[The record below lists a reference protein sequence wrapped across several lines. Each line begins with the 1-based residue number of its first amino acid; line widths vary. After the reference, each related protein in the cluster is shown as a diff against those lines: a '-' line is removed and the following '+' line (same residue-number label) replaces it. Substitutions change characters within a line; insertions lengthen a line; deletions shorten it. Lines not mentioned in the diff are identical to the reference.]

1 MIKRTIHIGSP
12 CTLRR
17 REKQLVV
24 QYPKDLGLPE
34 RTVPIEDI
42 SVVLLDHERVVVTQM
57 LLAALLEN
65 NVAVI
70 TCNEQHMPTGL
81 LLNLDGH
88 TVQTELFR
96 HQIEASEP
104 LRKNLWMQ
112 TVQAK
117 LRNQAAL
124 LEQVGIPGDSI
135 REYARNVRSGDPDN
149 MEARGAA
156 HYWRHLFPSH
166 LNFVRHRF
174 GEPPNNL
181 LNYGYAILRAVVAR
195 SLVGSG
201 LLPTLGIHHRNKY
214 NAYCL
219 ADDVME
225 PYRPFVDEMV
235 LRMVVKDRVD
245 PEELTTPIKGELL
258 KVPTLDVLIDGKR
271 SPLLVAVQ
279 RSTASLAQCF
289 QGGQRKALYPEWP
302 KTLNGPP

>member
-24 QYPKDLGLPE
+24 QYPKDLGIPDK
-34 RTVPIEDI
+34 TVPIEDI
-42 SVVLLDHERVVVTQM
+42 GVLIMDHERVVVTQM
-57 LLAALLEN
+57 LLAALLVN

-88 TVQTELFR
+88 TTQTEIFR
-96 HQIEASEP
+96 SQLDASEP

-112 TVQAK
+112 CIQAK
-117 LRNQAAL
+117 LRNQGTL
-124 LEQVGIPGDSI
+124 LERVGGPGTALH
-135 REYARNVRSGDPDN
+135 EFARNVRSGDPDN

-156 HYWRHLFPSH
+156 HYWKHLFPRDWQ
-166 LNFVRHRF
+166 FIRHRN
-174 GEPPNNL
+174 GDPPNNL

-219 ADDVME
+219 ADDIME
-225 PYRPFVDEMV
+225 PYRPWVDDLV
-235 LRMVVKDRVD
+235 FDLVVNDGVP
-245 PEELTTPIKGELL
+245 PEELTTTIKGRLL
-258 KVPTLDVLIDGKR
+258 SIPTRDVIIDGKR

-279 RSTASLAQCF
+279 RTTASVAQCF
-289 QGGQRKALYPEWP
+289 QGHERKAQWP
-302 KTLNGPP
+302 QWP

>member
-24 QYPKDLGLPE
+24 QYPKELGIDDK
-34 RTVPIEDI
+34 TVPIEDI
-42 SVVLLDHERVVVTQM
+42 GVLILDHERVVVTQM
-57 LLAALLEN
+57 LLAALLAN

-88 TVQTELFR
+88 TTQSEIFR
-96 HQIEASEP
+96 AQIEASEP

-112 TVQAK
+112 CVQAK
-117 LRNQAAL
+117 LRNQAAVL
-124 LEQVGIPGDSI
+124 DQIGVGGDAL
-135 REYARNVRSGDPDN
+135 REFARNVRSGDPDN
-149 MEARGAA
+149 LEARGAA
-156 HYWRHLFPSH
+156 YYWRHVFPGH
-166 LNFVRHRF
+166 LNFVRHRN
-174 GEPPNNL
+174 GDPPNNL

-201 LLPTLGIHHRNKY
+201 LLPTYGIHHRNKY

-219 ADDVME
+219 ADDIME
-225 PYRPFVDEMV
+225 PYRPWVDESV
-235 LRMVVKDRVD
+235 LDLLVKERVD
-245 PEELTTPIKGELL
+245 PKEVTTSIKGHLL
-258 KVPTLDVLIDGKR
+258 KVPAKDVRIDGQR

-279 RSTASLAQCF
+279 RTTAALAQSF
-289 QGGQRKALYPEWP
+289 QEGERKGLWPEF
-302 KTLNGPP
+302 G

>member
-1 MIKRTIHIGSP
+1 MIKRTLHIGNP

-17 REKQLVV
+17 REQQLVL

-34 RTVPIEDI
+34 KTVPIEDI
-42 SVVLLDHERVVVTQM
+42 GVLILDHQQVVVTHM
-57 LLAALLEN
+57 LIAALLEN
-65 NVAVI
+65 NVALI

-96 HQIEASEP
+96 HQIESSEP

-117 LRNQAAL
+117 LRNQAGL
-124 LEQVGIPGDSI
+124 LEQIGIPGDVL
-135 REYARNVRSGDPDN
+135 REFAKNTRSGDPDN
-149 MEARGAA
+149 LEARGAA
-156 HYWRHLFPSH
+156 HYWRHLFPGH

-181 LNYGYAILRAVVAR
+181 LNYGYAILRATVAR

-225 PYRPFVDEMV
+225 PYRPFVDELV
-235 LRMVVKDRVD
+235 LKMVVQDRIDAKD
-245 PEELTTPIKGELL
+245 LTTPIKGELL
-258 KVPTLDVLIDGKR
+258 KVPALDVVIDGKR

-279 RSTASLAQCF
+279 RTTASVAQCF
-289 QGGQRKALYPEWP
+289 QGELRKPLYPDRP
-302 KTLNGPP
+302 

>member
-1 MIKRTIHIGSP
+1 M
-12 CTLRR
+12 L
-17 REKQLVV
+17 
-24 QYPKDLGLPE
+24 QYPKELGLPE
-34 RTVPIEDI
+34 KTVPIEDI
-42 SVVLLDHERVVVTQM
+42 GVLLLDHQQVVITQM
-57 LLAALLEN
+57 LLASLLEN

-117 LRNQAAL
+117 LRNQAAV
-124 LEQVGIPGDSI
+124 LEQAGIPGDLL

-149 MEARGAA
+149 LEARGAA

-166 LNFVRHRF
+166 MQFVRHRH
-174 GEPPNNL
+174 GDPPNNL

-195 SLVGSG
+195 NLVGSG

-225 PYRPFVDEMV
+225 PYRPWVDELV
-235 LRMVVKDRVD
+235 LKMVVQDRVD
-245 PEELTTPIKGELL
+245 AKELNTEIKGKLL
-258 KVPTLDVLIDGKR
+258 AIPTMDVVIDGKR
-271 SPLLVAVQ
+271 SPLLVGVQ

-289 QGGQRKALYPEWP
+289 QGELRKPLYPERP
-302 KTLNGPP
+302 

>member
-1 MIKRTIHIGSP
+1 M
-12 CTLRR
+12 
-17 REKQLVV
+17 
-24 QYPKDLGLPE
+24 
-34 RTVPIEDI
+34 PIEDI
-42 SVVLLDHERVVVTQM
+42 GILLLDHQQIIVTQM
-57 LLAALLEN
+57 LLAALVDN

-70 TCNEQHMPTGL
+70 TCNEQHMPTGM

-96 HQIEASEP
+96 AQIEASEP

-117 LRNQAAL
+117 LRNQGAM
-124 LEQVGIPGDSI
+124 LEQIGIPGDVLK
-135 REYARNVRSGDPDN
+135 EYAKNTRSGDPDN
-149 MEARGAA
+149 LEARGAA

-166 LNFVRHRF
+166 LQFVRHRF
-174 GEPPNNL
+174 GDPPNNL
-181 LNYGYAILRAVVAR
+181 LNYGYAILRAIVAR

-225 PYRPFVDEMV
+225 PYRPFVDELV
-235 LRMVVKDRVD
+235 LKMVVKDGIV
-245 PEELTTPIKGELL
+245 EKELTTAIKGELL
-258 KVPTLDVLIDGKR
+258 KVPTLDVLLDGKR

-289 QGGQRKALYPEWP
+289 QADQRRMLYPEWP
-302 KTLNGPP
+302 

>member
-17 REKQLVV
+17 REQQLVL

-34 RTVPIEDI
+34 KTLPIEDI
-42 SVVLLDHERVVVTQM
+42 GVLIMDHQQVVVTHM
-57 LLAALLEN
+57 LLSALLEN

-117 LRNQAAL
+117 LRNQAGL
-124 LEQVGIPGDSI
+124 LEQAGIPGDVI
-135 REYARNVRSGDPDN
+135 REYAKNVRSGDPDN
-149 MEARGAA
+149 LEARGAA
-156 HYWRHLFPSH
+156 HYWRHLFPGH
-166 LNFVRHRF
+166 LNFVRHRH
-174 GEPPNNL
+174 GDPPNNL
-181 LNYGYAILRAVVAR
+181 LNYGYTILRAVVAR

-225 PYRPFVDEMV
+225 PYRPFVDELV
-235 LRMVVKDRVD
+235 LKMVVQDRVD
-245 PEELTTPIKGELL
+245 AKELTTEIKGKLL
-258 KVPTLDVLIDGKR
+258 GVPTIDVVLDGKR
-271 SPLLVAVQ
+271 SPLFVAVQ

-289 QGGQRKALYPEWP
+289 QGEQRKPLYPERP
-302 KTLNGPP
+302 

>member
-1 MIKRTIHIGSP
+1 M
-12 CTLRR
+12 RR
-17 REKQLVV
+17 REQQLVL

-34 RTVPIEDI
+34 KTVPIEDI
-42 SVVLLDHERVVVTQM
+42 GVLIMDHQQVVITHM
-57 LLAALLEN
+57 LLCALLEN

-117 LRNQAAL
+117 LRNQAGL
-124 LEQVGIPGDSI
+124 LEQAGIPGDVL
-135 REYARNVRSGDPDN
+135 REYAKNVRSGDPDN
-149 MEARGAA
+149 LEARGAA

-166 LNFVRHRF
+166 LNFIRHRH

-195 SLVGSG
+195 NLVGSG

-219 ADDVME
+219 ADDIME
-225 PYRPFVDEMV
+225 PYRPFVDELV
-235 LRMVVKDRVD
+235 LKMVVQDRIDSKV
-245 PEELTTPIKGELL
+245 LTTEIKGKLL
-258 KVPTLDVLIDGKR
+258 AVPTVDVVIDGKR

-289 QGGQRKALYPEWP
+289 QGDQRKPLYPERP
-302 KTLNGPP
+302 

>member
-1 MIKRTIHIGSP
+1 
-12 CTLRR
+12 
-17 REKQLVV
+17 
-24 QYPKDLGLPE
+24 LPE
-34 RTVPIEDI
+34 KTVPIEDI
-42 SVVLLDHERVVVTQM
+42 GVLIMDHQQVVVTHM
-57 LLAALLEN
+57 LLSALLEN

-96 HQIEASEP
+96 MQIEASEP

-117 LRNQAAL
+117 LRNQAAV
-124 LEQVGIPGDSI
+124 LEQIGIPGDVL
-135 REYARNVRSGDPDN
+135 REFAKNVRSGDPDN
-149 MEARGAA
+149 LEARGAA
-156 HYWRHLFPSH
+156 HYWKHVFPSH
-166 LNFVRHRF
+166 LQFVRHRF
-174 GEPPNNL
+174 GAPPNNL

-225 PYRPFVDEMV
+225 PYRPFVDE
-235 LRMVVKDRVD
+235 LVVKLVVHDRIVAT
-245 PEELTTPIKGELL
+245 ELTTAIRGELL
-258 KVPTLDVLIDGKR
+258 KVPTLDVLIDEKR

-289 QGGQRKALYPEWP
+289 QGDQRKALYPERP
-302 KTLNGPP
+302 

>member
-17 REKQLVV
+17 REQQLLL

-42 SVVLLDHERVVVTQM
+42 GVLILDHQQVVITHM
-57 LLAALLEN
+57 LLSALLEN

-117 LRNQAAL
+117 LRNQAGL
-124 LEQVGIPGDSI
+124 LEQAGIPGDVL
-135 REYARNVRSGDPDN
+135 REYAKNVRSGDPDN
-149 MEARGAA
+149 LEARGAA

-166 LNFVRHRF
+166 LNFVRHRH
-174 GEPPNNL
+174 GDPPNNL

-225 PYRPFVDEMV
+225 PYRPFVDELV
-235 LRMVVKDRVD
+235 LKMVVQDRID
-245 PEELTTPIKGELL
+245 AKELNTEIKGKLL
-258 KVPTLDVLIDGKR
+258 GVPTIDVVLDGKR
-271 SPLLVAVQ
+271 SPLFVGVQ

-289 QGGQRKALYPEWP
+289 QGEQRKPLYPERP
-302 KTLNGPP
+302 

>member
-17 REKQLVV
+17 REQQLVL

-34 RTVPIEDI
+34 KTLPIEDI
-42 SVVLLDHERVVVTQM
+42 GVLIMDHQQVVVTHM
-57 LLAALLEN
+57 LLSALLEN

-117 LRNQAAL
+117 LRNQAGL
-124 LEQVGIPGDSI
+124 LEQAGIPGDVI
-135 REYARNVRSGDPDN
+135 REYAKNVRSGDPDN
-149 MEARGAA
+149 LEARGAA
-156 HYWRHLFPSH
+156 HYWRHLFPGH
-166 LNFVRHRF
+166 LNFVRHRH
-174 GEPPNNL
+174 GDPPNNL
-181 LNYGYAILRAVVAR
+181 LNYGYTILRAVVAR

-225 PYRPFVDEMV
+225 PYRPFVDELV
-235 LRMVVKDRVD
+235 LKMVVQDRVD
-245 PEELTTPIKGELL
+245 AKELTTEIEGKLL
-258 KVPTLDVLIDGKR
+258 GVPTIDVVLDGKR
-271 SPLLVAVQ
+271 SPLFVAVQ

-289 QGGQRKALYPEWP
+289 QGEQRKPLYPERP
-302 KTLNGPP
+302 

>member
-1 MIKRTIHIGSP
+1 M
-12 CTLRR
+12 L
-17 REKQLVV
+17 

-34 RTVPIEDI
+34 KTVPIEDI
-42 SVVLLDHERVVVTQM
+42 GVLIMDHQQVVVTHM
-57 LLAALLEN
+57 LLSALLEN

-96 HQIEASEP
+96 MQIEASEP

-117 LRNQAAL
+117 LRNQAAV
-124 LEQVGIPGDSI
+124 LEQIGIPGDVL
-135 REYARNVRSGDPDN
+135 REFAKNVRSGDPDN
-149 MEARGAA
+149 LEARGAA
-156 HYWRHLFPSH
+156 HYWKHVFPSH
-166 LNFVRHRF
+166 LQFVRHRF
-174 GEPPNNL
+174 GAPPNNL

-225 PYRPFVDEMV
+225 PYRPFVDE
-235 LRMVVKDRVD
+235 LVVKLVVHDRIVAT
-245 PEELTTPIKGELL
+245 ELTTAIKGELL
-258 KVPTLDVLIDGKR
+258 KVPTLDVLIDEKR

-289 QGGQRKALYPEWP
+289 QGDQRKALYPERP
-302 KTLNGPP
+302 

>member
-1 MIKRTIHIGSP
+1 M
-12 CTLRR
+12 
-17 REKQLVV
+17 V
-24 QYPKDLGLPE
+24 QYPRDLGLPDK
-34 RTVPIEDI
+34 TLPIEDI
-42 SVVLLDHERVVVTQM
+42 GVVLLDHQQVVITQM

-112 TVQAK
+112 TVQSK
-117 LRNQAAL
+117 LRNQAAV
-124 LEQVGIPGDSI
+124 LEQVGIPGDVL

-149 MEARGAA
+149 LEARGAA

-166 LNFVRHRF
+166 LQFVRHRH
-174 GEPPNNL
+174 GDPPNNL
-181 LNYGYAILRAVVAR
+181 LNYGYAILRAIVAR

-225 PYRPFVDEMV
+225 PYRPWVDELV
-235 LRMVVKDRVD
+235 LKMVVQDRID
-245 PEELTTPIKGELL
+245 AKELNTEIKGKLL
-258 KVPTLDVLIDGKR
+258 VLPTQDVVLDGKR
-271 SPLLVAVQ
+271 SPLLVGVQ
-279 RSTASLAQCF
+279 RTTASLAQCF
-289 QGGQRKALYPEWP
+289 QGGSRKPLYPERP
-302 KTLNGPP
+302 